1 MGNIQFAHPDYF
13 YMLLLIPAAL
23 IWYIYRHNLVQ
34 GDLQIPE
41 ILPFSKIRKGPRVI
55 FRHVPF
61 ILRIFVYVLLITVL
75 ARPQSTNKW
84 EDETVEGIDIM
95 IALDISNSMLAGDF
109 SPNRIEASKDVAHDF
124 VLGRTNDRIGLV
136 LFGGESFTQCP
147 LTTDHAVLLNLLH
160 DVNVGMIQNE
170 STAIGLGLAN
180 AVKRLKDSNA
190 RSRVVIL
197 VTDGQN
203 NAGSID
209 PLTAAEI
216 ARTFGIRV
224 YTIGV
229 GTRGLA
235 PFPMRN
241 VFGDVVYMQIK
252 VDIDEPM
259 LKQIAEMTKG
269 EYFRATSNQ
278 KLKEIY
284 ARIDKMEKTKIDVK
298 KYARKHEEFRRFAI
312 AALILVVLEILL
324 RNTVLRTI
332 M

>member
-1 MGNIQFAHPDYF
+1 MGNIQFAHPAYL
-13 YMLLLIPAAL
+13 YMLLIIPAAV
-23 IWYIYRHNLVQ
+23 IWYVYRHNRVQ

-41 ILPFSKIRKGPRVI
+41 ISPFAEIRRGPRVI

-61 ILRIFVYVLLITVL
+61 ILRIFVFALLILVL

-95 IALDISNSMLAGDF
+95 LALDVSNSMLAGDF
-109 SPNRIEASKDVAHDF
+109 SPNRIEASKNVANDF
-124 VLGRTNDRIGLV
+124 VLGRNNDRIGLV

-160 DVNVGMIQNE
+160 EVNVGMIQDE

-229 GTRGLA
+229 GTHGTA
-235 PFPMRN
+235 PYPMRN
-241 VFGDVVYMQIK
+241 VFGDLVYMQVK

-259 LKQIAEMTKG
+259 LKHIAEMTKG

-284 ARIDKMEKTKIDVK
+284 AQIDKLEKTKIDVK
-298 KYARKHEEFRRFAI
+298 KYARKHEEYRSLAI
-312 AALILVVLEILL
+312 AALILAVLEIIL
-324 RNTVLRTI
+324 RNTFLRTI

>member
-1 MGNIQFAHPDYF
+1 MGNIQFAHPGYF
-13 YMLLLIPAAL
+13 YLLLLIPAAL
-23 IWYIYRHNLVQ
+23 IWYVYRHNRVQ

-41 ILPFSKIRKGPRVI
+41 ISPFSKIRRGPRVI

-61 ILRIFVYVLLITVL
+61 ILRIFVYILLIIVL

-84 EDETVEGIDIM
+84 ENETVEGIDIM
-95 IALDISNSMLAGDF
+95 VALDVSNSMLACDF
-109 SPNRIEASKDVAHDF
+109 SPNRIEASKNVAHDF

-160 DVNVGMIQNE
+160 DVNVGMIEDE

-229 GTRGLA
+229 GTHGSA
-235 PFPMRN
+235 PYPVRN
-241 VFGDVVYMQIK
+241 VFGDLVYMQVK

-298 KYARKHEEFRRFAI
+298 KYARKHEEYRRFAI
-312 AALILVVLEILL
+312 AALILVVFEILL

>member
-13 YMLLLIPAAL
+13 YLLLLIPAAV
-23 IWYIYRHNLVQ
+23 IWYIYRNNRVQ

-41 ILPFSKIRKGPRVI
+41 ISPFSKIRKGPRVI

-61 ILRIFVYVLLITVL
+61 ILRIFVYVLLIVVL

-95 IALDISNSMLAGDF
+95 VALDVSNSMLACDF
-109 SPNRIEASKDVAHDF
+109 SPNRIEASKNVANDF

-160 DVNVGMIQNE
+160 DVNVGMIEDE

-229 GTRGLA
+229 GTHGTA
-235 PFPMRN
+235 PYPVRN
-241 VFGDVVYMQIK
+241 VFGDLVYMQIK

-284 ARIDKMEKTKIDVK
+284 AQIDKLEKTKIDVK
-298 KYARKHEEFRRFAI
+298 KYARKHEEYRRFAI

>member
-23 IWYIYRHNLVQ
+23 IWYIYRHNHVQ

-41 ILPFSKIRKGPRVI
+41 ISTFAKIRKGPRVI

-61 ILRIFVYVLLITVL
+61 ILRIFVYVLLIMVL

-109 SPNRIEASKDVAHDF
+109 SPNRIEASKDVARDF

-136 LFGGESFTQCP
+136 LFGGESFTLCP

-160 DVNVGMIQNE
+160 DVNVGMIKNE

-229 GTRGLA
+229 GTHGSA
-235 PFPMRN
+235 PYPVRN

-298 KYARKHEEFRRFAI
+298 KYARKHEEYRRFAI

>member
-1 MGNIQFAHPDYF
+1 MNNIQFAHPGYF
-13 YMLLLIPAAL
+13 YLLLLIPVAVT
-23 IWYIYRHNLVQ
+23 WYVYRHNRVQ
-34 GDLQIPE
+34 GDLRIPE
-41 ILPFSKIRKGPRVI
+41 ISPFAKIRKGPRVI
-55 FRHVPF
+55 LRHVPF
-61 ILRIFVYVLLITVL
+61 ILRMLTYGLLIVVL

-95 IALDISNSMLAGDF
+95 LALDVSNSMLAGDF
-109 SPNRIEASKDVAHDF
+109 SPNRIEASKDVANDF
-124 VLGRTNDRIGLV
+124 VLGRNNDRIGLV

-160 DVNVGMIQNE
+160 EVNVGMIE
-170 STAIGLGLAN
+170 DASTAIGLGLAN

-229 GTRGLA
+229 GTHGTA
-235 PFPMRN
+235 PYPVRN
-241 VFGDVVYMQIK
+241 AFGDLVYMQLP

-259 LKQIAEMTKG
+259 LKQISAMTQG

-284 ARIDKMEKTKIDVK
+284 AQIDKMEKTKIDVK
-298 KYARKHEEFRRFAI
+298 KYSRKHEEYRHFAI
-312 AALILVVLEILL
+312 AALILAIMEILL
-324 RNTVLRTI
+324 SKTVLRTI

>member
-1 MGNIQFAHPDYF
+1 MGNLQFAHPGYF
-13 YMLLLIPAAL
+13 YLLLLIPAAV
-23 IWYIYRHNLVQ
+23 IWYIYRHNRVQ

-41 ILPFSKIRKGPRVI
+41 ISPFSKIRRGPRVI
-55 FRHVPF
+55 LRHVPF
-61 ILRIFVYVLLITVL
+61 ILRMFVFGLLIVVL
-75 ARPQSTNKW
+75 ARPQSTN
-84 EDETVEGIDIM
+84 IM
-95 IALDISNSMLAGDF
+95 LALDVSNSMLACDF
-109 SPNRIEASKDVAHDF
+109 SPNRIEASKDVANDF

-160 DVNVGMIQNE
+160 DVNVGMIEDE

-229 GTRGLA
+229 GTHGTA
-235 PFPMRN
+235 PFPVRN
-241 VFGDVVYMQIK
+241 VFGDWVYMQVK

-259 LKQIAEMTKG
+259 LRQIAEMTKG

-278 KLKEIY
+278 KLKGIY
-284 ARIDKMEKTKIDVK
+284 AQIDKLEKTKIDVK
-298 KYARKHEEFRRFAI
+298 KYARKHEEYRRFAI

>member
-1 MGNIQFAHPDYF
+1 
-13 YMLLLIPAAL
+13 
-23 IWYIYRHNLVQ
+23 
-34 GDLQIPE
+34 
-41 ILPFSKIRKGPRVI
+41 
-55 FRHVPF
+55 
-61 ILRIFVYVLLITVL
+61 
-75 ARPQSTNKW
+75 
-84 EDETVEGIDIM
+84 VEGIDIM
-95 IALDISNSMLAGDF
+95 LALDVSNSMLAGDF
-109 SPNRIEASKDVAHDF
+109 SPNRIEASKNVANDF
-124 VLGRTNDRIGLV
+124 VLGRNNDRIGLV

-160 DVNVGMIQNE
+160 EVNVGMIQDE

-229 GTRGLA
+229 GTHGTA
-235 PFPMRN
+235 PYPMRN
-241 VFGDVVYMQIK
+241 VFGDLVYMQVK

-259 LKQIAEMTKG
+259 LKHIAEMTKG

-284 ARIDKMEKTKIDVK
+284 AQIDKLEKTKIDVK
-298 KYARKHEEFRRFAI
+298 KYARKHEEYRSLAI
-312 AALILVVLEILL
+312 AALILAVLEIIL
-324 RNTVLRTI
+324 RNTFLRTI